1 MILYGA
7 ITGESVGQL
16 FMSGVVPGVILT
28 LLFIAV
34 VVYSSRKLPLQEA
47 ASWEERF
54 QALRSSFWGL
64 AAAGAC
70 RWRYLYGSVYS
81 Y

>member
-1 MILYGA
+1 
-7 ITGESVGQL
+7 
-16 FMSGVVPGVILT
+16 MSGVVPGVILT

-64 AAAGAC
+64 LLPVLVVGGIYTGAFTPTE
-70 RWRYLYGSVYS
+70 LLL
-81 Y
+81 